1 MLVRFE
7 LENWQ
12 SFRDRT
18 EFSFVASRER
28 QHNERLPRLP
38 KWDLRVL
45 PVAAV
50 YGANASGKSN
60 LFRALGFAR
69 ALVVDGTPTDARIRV
84 EPFRLGRG
92 TQARPT
98 RFHFEILADGTVYE
112 FGFAVD
118 TTSVREEW
126 LLEITSGSER
136 PLYRRR
142 GETIEFGPSLRG
154 DAFLEFA
161 HRGTRDNQLF
171 LTNAVS
177 QKVDRFKAV
186 YDWFRNSL
194 VLVSPESTF
203 GRMDL
208 FVEEGSSH
216 SQLMDEMLERLDTGI
231 VHLEG
236 EEIDF
241 DSMHLPD
248 EFRRHVQNTLDASQ
262 TMSLVSSANERL
274 VLRRRDGRIQVK
286 RLVTRHRHEDGSL
299 ARFEIASESDGT
311 QRIIDLLPAFMD
323 LAGGDGSRVY
333 VIDELDRSLHT
344 LLTRRLLQ
352 MFLAASGPDTRG
364 QLLFTTHDL
373 LLMDQSLMRRDEM
386 WVTERNGRGES
397 TLVSFSDYKDVRYDK
412 DIRKSY
418 LRGRLGG
425 VPRLTGA

>member
-241 DSMHLPD
+241 DSM
-248 EFRRHVQNTLDASQ
+248 
-262 TMSLVSSANERL
+262 
-274 VLRRRDGRIQVK
+274 